1 MYSYF
6 IIMKLNDVVNQFSSK
21 GFAVLAFPCNQF
33 NNSQPW
39 DNDEVLKSL
48 KFMRPGLKYE
58 PNYPIFT
65 TCDVNGS
72 FTNQIYEYLKSKQ
85 PFPLDDFVTLSSTA
99 APDIRLSTPANNISK
114 YINPSISWNPVQR
127 SDISGNFEKFL
138 IDRGGQVV
146 SRYTRRKP
154 ITQITAEIE
163 QLLSKRSREARSNM
177 SQELA
182 LQANTM

>member
-1 MYSYF
+1 
-6 IIMKLNDVVNQFSSK
+6 VNQFSSK

-33 NNSQPW
+33 NKSQPW
-39 DNDEVLKSL
+39 ENDEVIKSL

-58 PNYPIFT
+58 ANYPIFT

-72 FTNQIYEYLKSKQ
+72 FTNQIFEYLKSKQ
-85 PFPLDDFVTLSSTA
+85 PFPFDDFVTLSSNG
-99 APDIRLSTPANNISK
+99 PDIRLSTPSNSISK
-114 YINPSISWNPVQR
+114 FINPAISWNPVQR

-138 IDRGGQVV
+138 IDRSGQVV

-154 ITQITAEIE
+154 IGLIITEIE
-163 QLLSKRSREARSNM
+163 QLLSKRSRDARPNM

-182 LQANTM
+182 NQTNIMQFNI